1 MQLLHSKI
9 LFEGLINYKIH
20 LMVEVKHLLV
30 DAAIHAILTI
40 NSLNFLSIIYVSHMN
55 LLSNEP

>member
-1 MQLLHSKI
+1 
-9 LFEGLINYKIH
+9 
-20 LMVEVKHLLV
+20 MVVVKHLLV